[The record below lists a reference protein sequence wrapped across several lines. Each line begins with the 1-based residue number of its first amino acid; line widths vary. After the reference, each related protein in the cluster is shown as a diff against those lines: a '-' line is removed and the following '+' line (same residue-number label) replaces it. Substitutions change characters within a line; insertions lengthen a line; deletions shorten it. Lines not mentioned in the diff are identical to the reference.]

1 MVGSTQFPGGAAI
14 TLDELEHDPHTAIE
28 RLRATEPVS
37 WLPALNGWFVT
48 SRSLVSSALRDD
60 EVFTV
65 DDPRFS
71 TGQVVGP
78 SMLSTDGSE
87 HRRHRAPF
95 VPPFRPRVV
104 AADLGQWVAEMAT
117 DLVDHVKPL
126 GRAEL
131 RTAIAARLAVA
142 TIRKALGLTH
152 VSDDDILRWYLAIV
166 EGVNEITAGRNMPA
180 VTLDAVRDLRE
191 QVLASDRVHEIG
203 ASGSLTDDELF
214 SNVAVVMFGAI
225 ETSEG
230 MTANALFHILSD
242 HDTFSALVADRSLVD
257 LAIEESLRLEPAAA
271 VVDRYAT
278 HNVRLGD
285 ADIAERDLVVLS
297 LAGAN
302 RDPAHFRDP
311 HRFVL
316 RRANAATHL
325 SFVQGPH
332 ACIGLHLAKLETRAA
347 ISAVLNILPTIQL
360 DPSASTGPQGLIFR
374 KPPAVVASW

>member
-1 MVGSTQFPGGAAI
+1 MVDSTHFPVGAGI

-28 RLRATEPVS
+28 RLRTTEPMS

-48 SRSLVSSALRDD
+48 NRSLVSSALRDD
-60 EVFTV
+60 DVFTV

-78 SMLSTDGSE
+78 SMLSTDGAE
-87 HRRHRAPF
+87 HRRHRTPF
-95 VPPFRPRVV
+95 VPPFRPRIV

-117 DLVDHVKPL
+117 ELVDHVRPS

-131 RTAIAARLAVA
+131 RTAVAAPLAVA
-142 TIRKALGLTH
+142 TISRALGLAQ
-152 VSDDDILRWYLAIV
+152 VGNDDVLRWYLAIV
-166 EGVNEITAGRNMPA
+166 EGVNEITAGRDMPA
-180 VTLDAVRDLRE
+180 ATRDAVLELRE
-191 QVLASDRVHEIG
+191 QVLTSDRVHRIG

-242 HDTFSALVADRSLVD
+242 HETFSALAADRSFID

-278 HNVRLGD
+278 RNVRLGD
-285 ADIAERDLVVLS
+285 VDIAERDLVVLS

-311 HRFVL
+311 HHFVL
-316 RRANAATHL
+316 RRENAATHL

-347 ISAVLNILPTIQL
+347 IGAVLNLLPAIRL
-360 DPSASTGPQGLIFR
+360 DPAASTGPHGLIFR
-374 KPPAVVASW
+374 KPPAVVGSW

>member
-1 MVGSTQFPGGAAI
+1 MVDVARFSVGAGI
-14 TLDELEHDPHTAIE
+14 TLDELEHDPHSAIE
-28 RLRATEPVS
+28 RLRPTEPVS

-48 SRSLVSSALRDD
+48 SRSLVSSALRND

-78 SMLSTDGSE
+78 SMLSTDGVE
-87 HRRHRAPF
+87 HRRHRTPF
-95 VPPFRPRVV
+95 VPPFRARVV
-104 AADLGQWVAEMAT
+104 AEDMGDWVAGMAT
-117 DLVDHVKPL
+117 ELVDQVRPS
-126 GRAEL
+126 GSAEL
-131 RTAIAARLAVA
+131 RTTVAAPLAVA
-142 TIRKALGLTH
+142 TISQALGLSH
-152 VSDDDILRWYLAIV
+152 VDNDDVLRWYLAIV
-166 EGVNEITAGRNMPA
+166 DGVNEITAGRDMRA
-180 VTLDAVRDLRE
+180 ATGDAVRELRE
-191 QVLASDRVHEIG
+191 QVLASDRVRQIG

-242 HDTFSALVADRSLVD
+242 HETFSALAADRSLID

-278 HNVRLGD
+278 CNALLGEV
-285 ADIAERDLVVLS
+285 DIAERDLVVLS

-311 HRFVL
+311 HRFLL
-316 RRANAATHL
+316 RRENAAAHL

-347 ISAVLNILPTIQL
+347 ISAVLNLLPAIRL
-360 DPSASTGPQGLIFR
+360 DPSASTGPHGLIFR
-374 KPPAVVASW
+374 KPPAVVGSW

>member
-1 MVGSTQFPGGAAI
+1 MVDVTHFPVGAGI
-14 TLDELEHDPHTAIE
+14 TLDELEHDPHSAIE
-28 RLRATEPVS
+28 RLRTTEPVS

-48 SRSLVSSALRDD
+48 SRNLVSSALRDD

-78 SMLSTDGSE
+78 SMLSTDGAE
-87 HRRHRAPF
+87 HRRHRTPF
-95 VPPFRPRVV
+95 VPPFRARVV
-104 AADLGQWVAEMAT
+104 SADMGEWVAELAT
-117 DLVDHVKPL
+117 KLVDQVRPSR
-126 GRAEL
+126 RAEL
-131 RTAIAARLAVA
+131 RTAVAAPLAVA
-142 TIRKALGLTH
+142 TIRKALGISH
-152 VSDDDILRWYLAIV
+152 VGNDDVLRWYLAIV
-166 EGVNEITAGRNMPA
+166 DGVNEITAGRDLPA
-180 VTLDAVRDLRE
+180 ATRDAVLDLRE
-191 QVLASDRVHEIG
+191 EVLTSDRVREIG
-203 ASGSLTDDELF
+203 ISGSLTDDELF

-230 MTANALFHILSD
+230 MTANALFHLLSD
-242 HDTFSALVADRSLVD
+242 YETWSEIAADRSFID

-271 VVDRYAT
+271 VVDRYT
-278 HNVRLGD
+278 TRRVRLGD
-285 ADIAERDLVVLS
+285 VDIAERDLVVLS

-302 RDPAHFRDP
+302 RDPTHFPDP

-316 RRANAATHL
+316 RRENAATHL

-347 ISAVLNILPTIQL
+347 LNAVMNILPAIRL
-360 DPSASTGPQGLIFR
+360 DTSVSSGPRGLIFR